1 MSPRPTIVIDDEGG
15 VTGPGG
21 EVDPGW
27 RNLRGS
33 WQIASS
39 TDRIVVLER
48 REGGDDGP
56 RAVFAGNITR
66 EGHLID
72 FIGFVSGS
80 HLTGTLT
87 AQSGPTRRQLHFDKG
102 ALRMATSNERS
113 DRLGE
118 LMHRLGKITKSQ
130 LDEALEGLGSGMR
143 IGEVLIRRG
152 ASTTTEIFKMI
163 HTQVEEMF
171 YATLVLGSGSFLFV
185 EGLDLGELPAFIS
198 LDTNNL
204 LLEGVRR
211 IDEMAYFRKLI
222 PGSNIVLKRKSR
234 SFPPRLQDEVE
245 DTFLSRCDGMRTLA
259 EIARDTGI
267 GEYEATRLAYRFLS
281 EGALEVKPTEET
293 REDSIRFVVD
303 RFNDMIDHVAAAI
316 ARQGGE
322 AAYRAE
328 MKLFPRSGGEFQD
341 FIERM
346 ELDEDGHLDCDNVL
360 EIIRD
365 LRVKEPVVYI
375 VQVLTQYLFFVL
387 FLTDRYLPRD
397 AHRQIS
403 TEVHTMLQKIGG

>member
-1 MSPRPTIVIDDEGG
+1 
-15 VTGPGG
+15 
-21 EVDPGW
+21 
-27 RNLRGS
+27 
-33 WQIASS
+33 
-39 TDRIVVLER
+39 
-48 REGGDDGP
+48 
-56 RAVFAGNITR
+56 
-66 EGHLID
+66 
-72 FIGFVSGS
+72 
-80 HLTGTLT
+80 
-87 AQSGPTRRQLHFDKG
+87 
-102 ALRMATSNERS
+102 
-113 DRLGE
+113 
-118 LMHRLGKITKSQ
+118 
-130 LDEALEGLGSGMR
+130 
-143 IGEVLIRRG
+143 
-152 ASTTTEIFKMI
+152 
-163 HTQVEEMF
+163 
-171 YATLVLGSGSFLFV
+171 
-185 EGLDLGELPAFIS
+185 
-198 LDTNNL
+198 
-204 LLEGVRR
+204 VRR